1 MMYYILLPDD
11 TDEGV
16 QYSTNILGESSFK
29 NFWADQGFDIF
40 ERLVHKY
47 PDTLDEIKIKDE
59 KGKQYTPEE
68 FLNSHQH
75 THTHLYNNITENL
88 HTHSHI
94 HRYINGT
101 LVRSHAHLYNSI
113 YSLITFEPTSYKHT
127 HIHTHLYKN
136 ISNNTHE
143 HNHSHTYTPDG
154 KLLKDHVHSFGESII
169 FSPLVTKS
177 YNNIIGFNTTDKS
190 NNSSNNCQIVPK
202 LFK

>member
-1 MMYYILLPDD
+1 MHIILLFLFF
-11 TDEGV
+11 TSSESVGLK
-16 QYSTNILGESSFK
+16 YTN
-29 NFWADQGFDIF
+29 
-40 ERLVHKY
+40 
-47 PDTLDEIKIKDE
+47 T
-59 KGKQYTPEE
+59 YTPEE

-190 NNSSNNCQIVPK
+190 NNSSHNGFIKTINK
-202 LFK
+202 LIIFIPILYYYYQNH